1 MPAGVDVVV
10 EDGFATIEFVDRS
23 LRGPSLAKLLEVGTP
38 PELIEKVTLPRL
50 AYIVPEGN
58 ARLAGLL
65 DEVDVPEFA
74 DGGPIPVGDYSVP
87 VAIDSGY
94 LMPGDG
100 VPEQGIEAQ
109 PGETVELV
117 STDAGGPYTVLPE
130 VEKPDGTTPLE
141 PITVETQPKAWPD
154 GEPDDAWK
162 RPELDAYARSK
173 GIDPTDLPNKDAVL
187 AAIEAKA
194 AEQ

>member
-1 MPAGVDVVV
+1 MPAGVDVAV

-23 LRGPSLAKLLEVGTP
+23 LRGPGLAKLLAVGTP

-65 DEVDVPEFA
+65 DEAEAIEVPA
-74 DGGPIPVGDYSVP
+74 DGSF
-87 VAIDSGY
+87 
-94 LMPGDG
+94 
-100 VPEQGIEAQ
+100 
-109 PGETVELV
+109 TELV
-117 STDAGGPYTVLPE
+117 SEDSGGPYTVLPE
-130 VEKPDGTTPLE
+130 IENPDGTTPLE
-141 PITVETQPKAWPD
+141 PITVEPQPKAWPD
-154 GEPDDAWK
+154 GEPSDQWK

-173 GIDPTDLPNKDAVL
+173 GIDPTELSNKDEVL
-187 AAIEAKA
+187 DAIAAKA

>member
-23 LRGPSLAKLLEVGTP
+23 LRGPGLAKLLEVGTP

-65 DEVDVPEFA
+65 DEADVPEFA
-74 DGGPIPVGDYSVP
+74 DGGVIHGPSQPSEDSVP
-87 VAIDSGY
+87 VLLDPGY
-94 LMPGDG
+94 VVPGDG
-100 VPEQGIEAQ
+100 IGAQ

-117 STDAGGPYTVLPE
+117 STDTGGPYTVLPE
-130 VEKPDGTTPLE
+130 IENPDGTTPLE
-141 PITVETQPKAWPD
+141 PITVEPQPKAWPD

-173 GIDPTDLPNKDAVL
+173 GIDPTELPNKDAVL
-187 AAIEAKA
+187 AAIEAKV